1 MDTSKIA
8 KVIKNASKNSEFYK
22 TEERRLAVV
31 REKVDKYRGKIAKAK
46 QNVESWATREFD
58 VKRKIVA
65 HSKELDISRTWV
77 HVDMDMFYA
86 AVRTNFLG
94 LLGRSRSGTI
104 PS

>member
-1 MDTSKIA
+1 
-8 KVIKNASKNSEFYK
+8 
-22 TEERRLAVV
+22 VV
-31 REKVDKYRGKIAKAK
+31 REKVQKYKGKIAKAR

-86 AVRTNFLG
+86 AVRTNLLG